1 MLVGFVITLGAFM
14 ILMAVWQDKI
24 RRLAIETHIIVNSQR
39 SAMQTAIYLLS
50 KRIAEEHPDDDMA
63 QKALE
68 RARFELEML
77 DKPRRSTI

>member
-1 MLVGFVITLGAFM
+1 M

-24 RRLAIETHIIVNSQR
+24 RRLAIETHLIVNSQR

-50 KRIAEEHPDDDMA
+50 KRIAEEHPTDEMA

-68 RARFELEML
+68 RAQFELEML
-77 DKPRRSTI
+77 DKPRRATI